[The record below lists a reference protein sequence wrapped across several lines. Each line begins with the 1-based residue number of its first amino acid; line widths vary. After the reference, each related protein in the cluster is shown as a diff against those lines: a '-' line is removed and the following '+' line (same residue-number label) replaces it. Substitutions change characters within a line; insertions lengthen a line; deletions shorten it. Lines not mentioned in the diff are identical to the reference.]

1 MPTITNT
8 PPGATSPGSTRALA
22 ARLSSFRAD
31 GWVNEA
37 TGLGGQLT
45 DRAATLA
52 YETSPVPS
60 SMLIDRLYTT
70 DWLAARIIEKMPS
83 IALVRGF
90 TIAGQEKSDDL
101 IRDFERLNTTARF
114 PGGAYQRAV
123 YDGRAYG
130 GAHLFLGYKL
140 GDPTA
145 LLTPEHEQ
153 GGLLFLDVVRQHELR
168 VLEREKDPSSP
179 NVGMPTLYKIEGSG
193 GTRHPRFGQVFHASR
208 SILFSGLPLRCAQG
222 GGASELGDYP
232 EVGVSVLAPVLGDIA
247 RYGTSWAA
255 VSHLLQDAN
264 IGVMKIAGLV
274 EALASEDDA
283 IIKDRLATLQRTK
296 ALTRLMFLDADN
308 NEDFS
313 RVAVSFADIPGVMA
327 QIILSISG
335 AADMPAKILFGTS
348 PMGLNANSA
357 GMADLEQFYNSV
369 DEYRRR
375 TIGPSLEKV
384 LRAVSGGQDVR
395 VKFPPLWQPTDNE
408 AAQTRLT
415 NANATQAYYNMN
427 AVQPKDIVKA
437 AKTGVHPETIGTVS
451 DEREPDPAGE
461 GGPDAPPQGGPGARL
476 AAALGGTRSDAT
488 AADVKSARVNLASA
502 LSTYEANAEKLTA
515 LRDKAK
521 VSEGDEK
528 ASLMKQVK
536 AARRAVT
543 KSEGALEE
551 SIETLEDVH
560 VARVEAARDAI
571 VEHDPDDG
579 EESAQSRLTRFKAT
593 KEVTEA
599 EDDLKEVREIQ
610 EKTGLR
616 KIPGGYTSDPA
627 EVKARAL
634 LEGPR
639 GGRYYVSESGSKVY
653 VE

>member
-1 MPTITNT
+1 MATDRPPMPTITNT
-8 PPGATSPGSTRALA
+8 SPAAATGRGAALA
-22 ARLSSFRAD
+22 ARLSTFRAD

-37 TGLGGQLT
+37 TGLGGQST
-45 DRAATLA
+45 DRAAALS
-52 YETSPVPS
+52 YETSPAPS
-60 SMLIDRLYTT
+60 SMLVDRLYTC

-90 TIAGQEKSDDL
+90 SIAGQEKSDDL

-123 YDGRAYG
+123 YDGRGYG

-140 GDPTA
+140 GDPTSS
-145 LLTPEHEQ
+145 LTPEHEK
-153 GGLLFLDVVRQHELR
+153 GGLLFLDVVRQHE
-168 VLEREKDPSSP
+168 VQVIERETDANSP
-179 NVGMPTLYKIEGSG
+179 DVGMPKLYKITGGG
-193 GTRHPRFGQVFHASR
+193 GTRHPRQGQIFHASR
-208 SILFSGLPLRCAQG
+208 SILFSGIPLRTAQAG
-222 GGASELGDYP
+222 STELGDYP
-232 EVGVSVLAPVLGDIA
+232 EVGVSVLAPVLADIS

-375 TIGPSLEKV
+375 IIGPSLEKV
-384 LRAVSGGQDVR
+384 LRAVSGGQDIR

-415 NANATQAYYNMN
+415 NANATQAYWNMG
-427 AVQPKDIVKA
+427 AVQAKDVVRA

-451 DEREPDPAGE
+451 DERVPDPVGE
-461 GGPDAPPQGGPGARL
+461 VPPQGAPGAKL
-476 AAALGGTRSDAT
+476 AAD
-488 AADVKSARVNLASA
+488 LAS
-502 LSTYEANAEKLTA
+502 
-515 LRDKAK
+515 
-521 VSEGDEK
+521 EK
-528 ASLMKQVK
+528 A
-536 AARRAVT
+536 
-543 KSEGALEE
+543 E
-551 SIETLEDVH
+551 
-560 VARVEAARDAI
+560 
-571 VEHDPDDG
+571 
-579 EESAQSRLTRFKAT
+579 
-593 KEVTEA
+593 
-599 EDDLKEVREIQ
+599 
-610 EKTGLR
+610 
-616 KIPGGYTSDPA
+616 
-627 EVKARAL
+627 
-634 LEGPR
+634 
-639 GGRYYVSESGSKVY
+639 
-653 VE
+653 